1 MVEPSFLALTTTP
14 SIGPSLAEVT
24 APESAAAFCAK
35 AGVEACSANAVK
47 AAADAS
53 KIVFI
58 RMEASLSRPGMAQSR
73 ADPVQFIGVLG
84 SVGRWPRRFND
95 AAARD
100 SLRPLANGASCV
112 NNPPVLLGRHSIGMP
127 R

>member
-1 MVEPSFLALTTTP
+1 MVEPSFRALTTTP

-24 APESAAAFCAK
+24 APESAAAFCAN
-35 AGVEACSANAVK
+35 AGAEVCSTNAVR

-53 KIVFI
+53 DIVLI
-58 RMEASLSRPGMAQSR
+58 RMEASLSRPGMAQSH

-84 SVGRWPRRFND
+84 SVGPSARRFND
-95 AAARD
+95 AAARQPR
-100 SLRPLANGASCV
+100 RPLASGVSCV
-112 NNPPVLLGRHSIGMP
+112 NNPPVLLNRHSVGMP

>member
-35 AGVEACSANAVK
+35 AGAEVCSTNAVR

-53 KIVFI
+53 NIVFI
-58 RMEASLSRPGMAQSR
+58 RLEGSLAGPRRAYSR
-73 ADPVQFIGVLG
+73 AKLVQFIGIRG
-84 SVGRWPRRFND
+84 SVGPSQGRFND
-95 AAARD
+95 AAARQPAGHWP
-100 SLRPLANGASCV
+100 SACLALTIPGY
-112 NNPPVLLGRHSIGMP
+112 
-127 R
+127 

>member
-24 APESAAAFCAK
+24 APESAAAFCAE
-35 AGVEACSANAVK
+35 AGAEVCSTNAVS

-53 KIVFI
+53 NVIFI
-58 RMEASLSRPGMAQSR
+58 RMEASLSRPGIAQSH
-73 ADPVQFIGVLG
+73 AGPVLFIGIYG
-84 SVGRWPRRFND
+84 SVSPSSRRFND
-95 AAARD
+95 APSRQT
-100 SLRPLANGASCV
+100 RPLAGGTSCV
-112 NNPPVLLGRHSIGMP
+112 NNPPVLLGRYSVGMP